1 MIGEPHGHDGTQ
13 DSSGNGIVLA
23 TITALLVA
31 ALLVIVVTTVAGG
44 DHRNAPA
51 KPATAKS
58 APAKLATVEP
68 SPAESALTRNLHTS
82 PSAARESGPASVAAV
97 YGDPLGCLR
106 VTIAP
111 ADPSYARVVYN
122 RVSACGRNDG
132 TITAIYH
139 RVDGDWRPVLDAKG
153 NACPIASRSRALAS
167 EPGVCP

>member
-1 MIGEPHGHDGTQ
+1 MIGEPDGHDGTQ

-44 DHRNAPA
+44 DHPNAPA
-51 KPATAKS
+51 KPARV
-58 APAKLATVEP
+58 ATVEP

-82 PSAARESGPASVAAV
+82 PAAARESGPASVAAV

-106 VTIAP
+106 VTIAR

-139 RVDGDWRPVLDAKG
+139 RVDATGVVLDAKG
-153 NACPIASRSRALAS
+153 
-167 EPGVCP
+167 